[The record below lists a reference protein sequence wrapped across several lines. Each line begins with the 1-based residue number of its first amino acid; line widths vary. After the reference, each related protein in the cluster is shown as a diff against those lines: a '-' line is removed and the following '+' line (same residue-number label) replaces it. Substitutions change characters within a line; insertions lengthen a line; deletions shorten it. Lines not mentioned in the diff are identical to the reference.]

1 MALIP
6 FTGIYLIITEYVTV
20 LICGL
25 SPVSPSNTCVAQSAA
40 SVAVCLASSDSWLA
54 VCGVFCRQCR
64 SLLRVAA
71 VPHWAKYFAID
82 DGHLMKML
90 DILSSFLGKVSNV
103 FDSIALLSFA
113 LVRKTYLVES
123 VFVIMWF
130 YWVLISELNQKVLK
144 RGILFN
150 VHYATL
156 LVSLRD
162 LVPSILQY
170 WNCLRKWRQIDEVFL
185 NNYPLQLIIHVFH
198 FIWT

>member
-82 DGHLMKML
+82 DGHLKKML
-90 DILSSFLGKVSNV
+90 AILIAILGIKRFQMFVV
-103 FDSIALLSFA
+103 FCWLSFA
-113 LVRKTYLVES
+113 FVGRHDLLK
-123 VFVIMWF
+123 VFQLWCGSME
-130 YWVLISELNQKVLK
+130 YWYQN
-144 RGILFN
+144 
-150 VHYATL
+150 
-156 LVSLRD
+156 
-162 LVPSILQY
+162 
-170 WNCLRKWRQIDEVFL
+170 
-185 NNYPLQLIIHVFH
+185 
-198 FIWT
+198 

>member
-82 DGHLMKML
+82 DGHLKKML
-90 DILSSFLGKVSNV
+90 DILISFLGIEGFKCFWFLVSEVNQ
-103 FDSIALLSFA
+103 
-113 LVRKTYLVES
+113 K
-123 VFVIMWF
+123 
-130 YWVLISELNQKVLK
+130 ELN

-156 LVSLRD
+156 LVSFRD
-162 LVPSILQY
+162 MVPSILLY
-170 WNCLRKWRQIDEVFL
+170 YTEIIFESKWRRIDEEFL
-185 NNYPLQLIIHVFH
+185 YNYLPTTKSFMY
-198 FIWT
+198 FISFGSKIWHNHLK

>member
-71 VPHWAKYFAID
+71 VSHWAKYFAID
-82 DGHLMKML
+82 DGHLKKML
-90 DILSSFLGKVSNV
+90 DILISFFSHWR
-103 FDSIALLSFA
+103 FLLILWLCKLCFNRDNITCWKCFSYDVV
-113 LVRKTYLVES
+113 L
-123 VFVIMWF
+123 FV
-130 YWVLISELNQKVLK
+130 LELNQKQLN
-144 RGILFN
+144 RGIPDIYFMWG
-150 VHYATL
+150 Y
-156 LVSLRD
+156 
-162 LVPSILQY
+162 
-170 WNCLRKWRQIDEVFL
+170 
-185 NNYPLQLIIHVFH
+185 
-198 FIWT
+198 

>member
-82 DGHLMKML
+82 DGHLKKML
-90 DILSSFLGKVSNV
+90 DILISFLGIEGFKCFWFYRSVKLCFSGEDIPCWKCFGYDV
-103 FDSIALLSFA
+103 VLLSIDI
-113 LVRKTYLVES
+113 RTKS
-123 VFVIMWF
+123 
-130 YWVLISELNQKVLK
+130 K
-144 RGILFN
+144 GI
-150 VHYATL
+150 
-156 LVSLRD
+156 
-162 LVPSILQY
+162 
-170 WNCLRKWRQIDEVFL
+170 E
-185 NNYPLQLIIHVFH
+185 
-198 FIWT
+198 